1 MTDQRKIR
9 TLVVDDEE
17 LARDRIQS
25 LLAEQPDVEIVGVCT
40 DGPSA
45 VETIDKTQPDLVFLD
60 VQMPGMDGF
69 EVLKALR
76 GPLPHVVFAT
86 AYDEYAI
93 RAFEV
98 EAVDYL
104 LKPMVRARVEEAVS
118 RARTRLSQGRGQDL
132 GGVLRERP
140 HLTQVPLSVAKRILI
155 VPAADIMWF
164 GVEFRLVYAHTR
176 ERGYM
181 TNFTLRELEER
192 LDPAQFFRAHKSA
205 LVNLAH
211 VREIVPTLGGRWAL
225 VMHDEA
231 KSHVALS
238 RTQARTLRARLG
250 W

>member
-1 MTDQRKIR
+1 VSDDGLR
-9 TLVVDDEE
+9 TLVVDDEP
-17 LARDRIQS
+17 LARDR
-25 LLAEQPDVEIVGVCT
+25 LVGFLSAL
-40 DGPSA
+40 DGVSVIGEARDGLEALELIERERPA
-45 VETIDKTQPDLVFLD
+45 LVFLD

-69 EVLKALR
+69 EVLKALHR
-76 GPLPHVVFAT
+76 PLPHVVFAT

-98 EAVDYL
+98 DAVDYL
-104 LKPMVRARVEEAVS
+104 LKPLVRARVEEAVA
-118 RARTRLSQGRGQDL
+118 RARSRLAQGPGQNLDR
-132 GGVLRERP
+132 VLRDRP
-140 HLTQVPLSVAKRILI
+140 YLSQVPLSAAKRILI

-176 ERGYM
+176 ERGFM

-211 VREIVPTLGGRWAL
+211 VREIVPTASGRYAL
-225 VMHDEA
+225 VMRDDA
-231 KSHVALS
+231 ASQVALS
-238 RTQARTLRARLG
+238 RTQARELRARLG

>member
-1 MTDQRKIR
+1 MSDEGLR
-9 TLVVDDEE
+9 TLVVDDEP
-17 LARDRIQS
+17 LARDRLVGFLRGVDGVRVIGEARDG
-25 LLAEQPDVEIVGVCT
+25 LEALELIEREQPE
-40 DGPSA
+40 
-45 VETIDKTQPDLVFLD
+45 LVFLD

-69 EVLKALR
+69 EVLKALHR
-76 GPLPHVVFAT
+76 PLPHVVFAT

-98 EAVDYL
+98 DAVDYL
-104 LKPMVRARVEEAVS
+104 LKPLVRARVEEAVV
-118 RARTRLSQGRGQDL
+118 RARTRLAQGPGQNLDH
-132 GGVLRERP
+132 VLRERP
-140 HLTQVPLSVAKRILI
+140 YLSQIPLSAAKRILI

-192 LDPAQFFRAHKSA
+192 LDPAHFFRAHKSA

-211 VREIVPTLGGRWAL
+211 VREIVPTASGRYAL
-225 VMHDEA
+225 VMHDDA
-231 KSHVALS
+231 GSQVALS
-238 RTQARTLRARLG
+238 RTQARELRGRLG

>member
-1 MTDQRKIR
+1 VSDEALR
-9 TLVVDDEE
+9 TLVVDDEP
-17 LARDRIQS
+17 LARDRLVGFLRALDGVAVIGE
-25 LLAEQPDVEIVGVCT
+25 ARDGVEALQLIESER
-40 DGPSA
+40 PA
-45 VETIDKTQPDLVFLD
+45 LVFLD

-104 LKPMVRARVEEAVS
+104 LKPLVRARVEEAVA
-118 RARTRLSQGRGQDL
+118 RARARLSQGRGQDL
-132 GGVLRERP
+132 DRVLRERP

-164 GVEFRLVYAHTR
+164 GIEFRLVYAHTR

-192 LDPAQFFRAHKSA
+192 LDPAAFFRAHKSA

-225 VMHDEA
+225 VMRDDA
-231 KSHVALS
+231 TTRVALS
-238 RTQARTLRARLG
+238 RTQARALRARLG

>member
-1 MTDQRKIR
+1 VSDDALR
-9 TLVVDDEE
+9 TLVVDDEP
-17 LARDRIQS
+17 LARDR
-25 LLAEQPDVEIVGVCT
+25 LVGFLRALDGVSVIGEAR
-40 DGPSA
+40 DGPEA
-45 VETIDKTQPDLVFLD
+45 LALIENERPALVFLD

-76 GPLPHVVFAT
+76 SPLPHVVFAT

-98 EAVDYL
+98 DAVDYL
-104 LKPMVRARVEEAVS
+104 LKPLVRSRVEEAVI
-118 RARTRLSQGRGQDL
+118 RARARLSQGRAQDL
-132 GGVLRERP
+132 AGVLCERP

-192 LDPAQFFRAHKSA
+192 LDPTQFFRAHKSA

-211 VREIVPTLGGRWAL
+211 VREVLPALGGRWAL
-225 VMHDEA
+225 VMHDDA

-238 RTQARTLRARLG
+238 RTQARALRARLG

>member
-1 MTDQRKIR
+1 MSDEGLR
-9 TLVVDDEE
+9 TLVVDDEP
-17 LARDRIQS
+17 LARDRLVGFLRGVDGVRVIGEARDG
-25 LLAEQPDVEIVGVCT
+25 LEALELIEREQPE
-40 DGPSA
+40 
-45 VETIDKTQPDLVFLD
+45 LVFLD

-69 EVLKALR
+69 EVLKALPR
-76 GPLPHVVFAT
+76 PLPHVVFAT

-98 EAVDYL
+98 DAVDYL
-104 LKPMVRARVEEAVS
+104 LKPMVRARVEEAVA
-118 RARTRLSQGRGQDL
+118 RARARLSQGPVQNLDR
-132 GGVLRERP
+132 VLRERP
-140 HLTQVPLSVAKRILI
+140 YLSQVPLSAAKRILI

-211 VREIVPTLGGRWAL
+211 VREIVPTASGRYAL
-225 VMHDEA
+225 VMRDDA
-231 KSHVALS
+231 TSQVALS
-238 RTQARTLRARLG
+238 RTQARELRARLG

>member
-1 MTDQRKIR
+1 VSDEALR
-9 TLVVDDEE
+9 TLVVDDEP
-17 LARDRIQS
+17 LARDRLIGY
-25 LLAEQPDVEIVGVCT
+25 LRALDGVSVIGEAR
-40 DGPSA
+40 DGPEALHLIESERPA
-45 VETIDKTQPDLVFLD
+45 LVFLD

-104 LKPMVRARVEEAVS
+104 LKPLVRARVEEAVA
-118 RARTRLSQGRGQDL
+118 RARARLSQGRGQDL
-132 GGVLRERP
+132 EGMLRERP
-140 HLTQVPLSVAKRILI
+140 HLTQVPLSVARRVLI

-192 LDPAQFFRAHKSA
+192 LDPATFFRAHKA
-205 LVNLAH
+205 TLVNLAH
-211 VREIVPTLGGRWAL
+211 VKAIVPWFGGRVKLAMDDTGSGEIV
-225 VMHDEA
+225 V
-231 KSHVALS
+231 S
-238 RTQARTLRARLG
+238 RAQARVLRARIK